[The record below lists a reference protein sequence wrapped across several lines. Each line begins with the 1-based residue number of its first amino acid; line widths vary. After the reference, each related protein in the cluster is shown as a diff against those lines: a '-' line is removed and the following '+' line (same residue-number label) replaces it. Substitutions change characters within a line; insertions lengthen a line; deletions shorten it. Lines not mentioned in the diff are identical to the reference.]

1 MARVPVLSDVADVGA
16 SGQDR
21 RQLDKDLRRTGEF
34 FARDMIDTSS
44 ECNKRKTTV
53 YNSRKQLD

>member
-21 RQLDKDLRRTGEF
+21 RQLELAPANFLREKLIKIPPASVTRGN
-34 FARDMIDTSS
+34 DG
-44 ECNKRKTTV
+44 
-53 YNSRKQLD
+53 L